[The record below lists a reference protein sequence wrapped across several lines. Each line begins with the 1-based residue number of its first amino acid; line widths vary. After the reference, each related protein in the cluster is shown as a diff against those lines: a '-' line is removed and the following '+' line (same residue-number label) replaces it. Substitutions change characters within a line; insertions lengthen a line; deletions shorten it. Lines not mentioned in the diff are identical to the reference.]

1 VNLPHLEVSLVK
13 QYGREEYRPEN
24 DTAKRF
30 VELLGQK
37 VLTVSDIDVIKRIG
51 FKIYLKGGEL

>member
-1 VNLPHLEVSLVK
+1 MTIEVSLIR

-24 DTAKRF
+24 ETARRF

-37 VLTVSDIDVIKRIG
+37 VLTKIDIERIKEIG
-51 FKIYLKGGEL
+51 FKIILKGGEL